1 MIISL
6 SFLVCAGSA
15 CRGRGVQDG
24 RSGSAEQASDHLV
37 RHPAG
42 GGGTGSLCRLQPL
55 SGTDAQAPH
64 LSLFMWFSLSWF
76 SAKALGAVGILTS
89 PAQSSYS
96 LWFPPK
102 VARAQ
107 FSK

>member
-6 SFLVCAGSA
+6 SFSVCAGSA

-37 RHPAG
+37 RQPAG

-55 SGTDAQAPH
+55 LWHGRPGPTLVPLHVVFPILVFCQGSGCCWDAY
-64 LSLFMWFSLSWF
+64 LSST
-76 SAKALGAVGILTS
+76 K
-89 PAQSSYS
+89 
-96 LWFPPK
+96 
-102 VARAQ
+102 
-107 FSK
+107 